1 MVLVPFRDRE
11 VEGSSAGS
19 EMNSDTTTDR
29 LTPASLR
36 TWVGFSMMCLG
47 MFMAILDIQVVAT
60 SLPTIQRAL
69 DIVPD
74 EMSWIQTAYL
84 IAEIVSIPLTG
95 FLIRAATMRWLFTV
109 ATVVFTLASI
119 GCAFSPAF
127 KVLIAFRILQGFSGG
142 TLIPTVFS
150 AVFLM
155 FPIRLQTIAATIA
168 GVLAVLGPTIGPIVG
183 GWITDSYSWPWL
195 FLINVPAGL
204 IASSVGFL
212 SLPKHQPSIDRFR
225 RLDLLSF
232 ALGAAALIAL
242 EIAIKDAPKQGWTS
256 PITVVLVALCIISAT
271 LFVSRTRRSEN
282 PIVDLRSFAR
292 RNFSI
297 GCLLSFVLGM
307 GLYGS
312 VYLIPIFLAYARL
325 HSAFDIGTTM
335 LVTGLSQLI
344 FAPVA
349 AGLTRRVDE
358 RLLTG
363 LGFVVFGVGLALS
376 AHQAPTTDFNEMFW
390 PQVVRGAAIMF
401 CLLPPTEFALGGLA
415 SEAIPDASGLFNLMR
430 NLGGAIGIAIID
442 TIIFSRSP
450 QYAQTLV
457 SELTSGNLDAARSIG
472 ASMDLLSAALV
483 DPEKRAVVASLVQK
497 SAFVK
502 ATNDAW
508 AFVAAITLIATVS
521 IPFVGRQSKGGG
533 KKLDEGFRA

>member
-1 MVLVPFRDRE
+1 MVLVPLRDRE
-11 VEGSSAGS
+11 AEIFSAWN
-19 EMNSDTTTDR
+19 EMTSDLATDTS
-29 LTPASLR
+29 TPASFR

-60 SLPTIQRAL
+60 SLPTIQGAL
-69 DIVPD
+69 NIAPD
-74 EMSWIQTAYL
+74 QMSWIQTAYL

-109 ATVVFTLASI
+109 ATVVFILASV
-119 GCAFSPAF
+119 GCAFSPTF
-127 KVLIAFRILQGFSGG
+127 KVLIAFRVLQGFTGG

-150 AVFLM
+150 AVFLL
-155 FPIRLQTIAATIA
+155 FPIRLQTVAATIA
-168 GVLAVLGPTIGPIVG
+168 GVLAVLGPTVGPVVG
-183 GWITDSYSWPWL
+183 GWITDAYSWPWL

-212 SLPKHQPSIDRFR
+212 SLPKHRPSLDQFR
-225 RLDLLSF
+225 RLDLVSF
-232 ALGAAALIAL
+232 ALGAAALVAL

-256 PITVVLVALCIISAT
+256 PITVALIALFVVSAA
-271 LFVSRTRRSEN
+271 LFVSRTLRSDN
-282 PIVDLRSFAR
+282 PLVDLGSFGR

-312 VYLIPIFLAYARL
+312 VYLIPIFLAYARS
-325 HSAFDIGTTM
+325 HHAFDIGTTM
-335 LVTGLSQLI
+335 LVTGLTQVV

-363 LGFVVFGVGLALS
+363 LGFVMFGAGLALS
-376 AHQAPTTDFNEMFW
+376 AYQTTTTDFDQMFW

-415 SEAIPDASGLFNLMR
+415 PEAIPDASGLFNLMR

-442 TIIFSRSP
+442 TIVFSRSP
-450 QYAQTLV
+450 QYAQALV
-457 SELTSGNLDAARSIG
+457 SELSSGNLDAARSIG

-483 DPEKRAVVASLVQK
+483 DPDKRAIVAALLEK

-508 AFVAAITLIATVS
+508 AFVAVVTLIATVS
-521 IPFVGRQSKGGG
+521 IPFVRRPSK
-533 KKLDEGFRA
+533 R

>member
-1 MVLVPFRDRE
+1 MNPE
-11 VEGSSAGS
+11 VATE
-19 EMNSDTTTDR
+19 T
-29 LTPASLR
+29 LTPASFH
-36 TWVGFSMMCLG
+36 TWLGFSMMCLG
-47 MFMAILDIQVVAT
+47 MFMAILDVQVVAT

-69 DIVPD
+69 GIAQD

-84 IAEIVSIPLTG
+84 ISEIISIPLTG
-95 FLIRAATMRWLFTV
+95 FLIRAATMRWLFSI

-119 GCAFSPAF
+119 GCALSSTF
-127 KVLIAFRILQGFSGG
+127 KVLIAFRVLQGFSGG

-150 AVFLM
+150 AVFLL
-155 FPIRLQTIAATIA
+155 FPPRLQTVAATIA

-195 FLINVPAGL
+195 FLINVPAGV
-204 IASSVGFL
+204 IAASVGFL
-212 SLPKHQPSIDRFR
+212 TLPRHPLSLDHFR
-225 RLDLLSF
+225 RLDLVSF
-232 ALGAAALIAL
+232 ALGAAALVAL
-242 EIAIKDAPKQGWTS
+242 EIAIKDAPKQGWASAT
-256 PITVVLVALCIISAT
+256 TVALIALFLISAT
-271 LFVSRTRRSEN
+271 LFVLRTRLSTN
-282 PIVDLRSFAR
+282 PLVDFGSFAR

-312 VYLIPIFLAYARL
+312 VYLIPIFLAYARS

-335 LVTGLSQLI
+335 LVTGLSQLV
-344 FAPVA
+344 FAPIA

-358 RLLTG
+358 RFLTG
-363 LGFVVFGVGLALS
+363 LGFLVFGVGLALS
-376 AHQAPTTDFNEMFW
+376 ARQTIATDFDQMFW
-390 PQVVRGAAIMF
+390 PQVVRGSAIMF

-415 SEAIPDASGLFNLMR
+415 PDAIPDASGLFNLMR
-430 NLGGAIGIAIID
+430 NLGGAIGIAMID

-450 QYAQTLV
+450 QYAQTIV
-457 SELTSGNLDAARSIG
+457 SELTSGNLDVARSIG

-483 DPEKRAVVASLVQK
+483 DPDKRTIVASLVQK

-508 AFVAAITLIATVS
+508 AFVAAVALIAAVS
-521 IPFVGRQSKGGG
+521 IPLVRRQSENLG
-533 KKLDEGFRA
+533 

>member
-1 MVLVPFRDRE
+1 
-11 VEGSSAGS
+11 
-19 EMNSDTTTDR
+19 MNSDVTTGAS
-29 LTPASLR
+29 TPASFR
-36 TWVGFSMMCLG
+36 TWLGFSMMCLG

-60 SLPTIQRAL
+60 SLPTIQGAL
-69 DIVPD
+69 HIAP
-74 EMSWIQTAYL
+74 EQMSWIQTAYL
-84 IAEIVSIPLTG
+84 IAEIISIPLTG

-119 GCAFSPAF
+119 GCAFSPIF
-127 KVLIAFRILQGFSGG
+127 KVLIAFRVLQGFSGG

-155 FPIRLQTIAATIA
+155 FPMRLQTIAATIA
-168 GVLAVLGPTIGPIVG
+168 GVLAVLGPTIGPVVG
-183 GWITDSYSWPWL
+183 GWITDAYSWPWL

-212 SLPKHQPSIDRFR
+212 SLPKHKLSIDQFR
-225 RLDLLSF
+225 RLDFLSF

-256 PITVVLVALCIISAT
+256 PISIALVALFLISAA
-271 LFVSRTRRSEN
+271 LFVWRTFRSDD
-282 PIVDLRSFAR
+282 PLVDLSSFAR

-312 VYLIPIFLAYARL
+312 VYLIPIFLAYARS
-325 HSAFDIGTTM
+325 HNAFDIGTTM
-335 LVTGLSQLI
+335 LVTGLSQLV

-358 RLLTG
+358 RFLTG
-363 LGFVVFGVGLALS
+363 LGFAVFGVGLALS
-376 AHQAPTTDFNEMFW
+376 AHQTTTTDFNEMFW

-401 CLLPPTEFALGGLA
+401 CLLPPTEFALGELA
-415 SEAIPDASGLFNLMR
+415 PEAIPDASALFNLMR

-457 SELTSGNLDAARSIG
+457 SELTSRNLDAARSIG

-483 DPEKRAVVASLVQK
+483 DPEKRAVVAALVQK

-508 AFVAAITLIATVS
+508 AFVAAVTLIAMVS
-521 IPFVGRQSKGGG
+521 IPFVRRQAKSAA
-533 KKLDEGFRA
+533 KKVDEAFRA

>member
-1 MVLVPFRDRE
+1 MVLVPASNRE
-11 VEGSSAGS
+11 AEGISACRN
-19 EMNSDTTTDR
+19 MNSDLATETS
-29 LTPASLR
+29 TPASFR
-36 TWVGFSMMCLG
+36 AWVGFSMMCLG

-69 DIVPD
+69 NIAPD

-84 IAEIVSIPLTG
+84 IAEIISIPLTG

-109 ATVVFTLASI
+109 ATVAFILASI
-119 GCAFSPAF
+119 GCALSPTF
-127 KVLIAFRILQGFSGG
+127 GVLIAFRVLQGFAGG

-150 AVFLM
+150 AVFLL
-155 FPIRLQTIAATIA
+155 FPTRLQTVAATIA

-183 GWITDSYSWPWL
+183 GWITDTYSWPWL

-204 IASSVGFL
+204 LAASVGFL
-212 SLPKHQPSIDRFR
+212 CLPRHQPSLDQFR
-225 RLDLLSF
+225 RLDLGSF

-242 EIAIKDAPKQGWTS
+242 EIAIKDAPKQSWTS
-256 PITVVLVALCIISAT
+256 PITIALLA
-271 LFVSRTRRSEN
+271 LFVVSAALFVLRTRRSKN
-282 PIVDLRSFAR
+282 PLVDLGSFAR

-312 VYLIPIFLAYARL
+312 VYLIPIFLAYARS

-335 LVTGLSQLI
+335 LVTGLSQLA

-363 LGFVVFGVGLALS
+363 IGFLVFGVGLALS
-376 AHQAPTTDFNEMFW
+376 ARQTPTTDFNEMLW
-390 PQVVRGAAIMF
+390 PQIMRGAAIMF

-415 SEAIPDASGLFNLMR
+415 PEAIPDASGLFNLMR
-430 NLGGAIGIAIID
+430 NLGGAIGIAVID

-450 QYAQTLV
+450 HYAQTLV
-457 SELTSGNLDAARSIG
+457 NELSSGNLDAARSIC
-472 ASMDLLSAALV
+472 ASMDLLSGALM
-483 DPEKRAVVASLVQK
+483 DPDKRAIVASLVQK

-508 AFVAAITLIATVS
+508 AFVAAVTLIATIS
-521 IPFVGRQSKGGG
+521 IPLVRRQPKG
-533 KKLDEGFRA
+533 

>member
-1 MVLVPFRDRE
+1 
-11 VEGSSAGS
+11 
-19 EMNSDTTTDR
+19 MNSD
-29 LTPASLR
+29 LTMGTSVAASFR

-69 DIVPD
+69 NIAPD

-84 IAEIVSIPLTG
+84 IAEIISIPLTG

-119 GCAFSPAF
+119 GCAFSPTF
-127 KVLIAFRILQGFSGG
+127 KVLIAFRVLQGFSGG

-155 FPIRLQTIAATIA
+155 FPTRIQTVAATIA
-168 GVLAVLGPTIGPIVG
+168 GVLAVLGPTIGPVVG
-183 GWITDSYSWPWL
+183 GWITDVYSWPWL

-204 IASSVGFL
+204 IASSIGFL
-212 SLPKHQPSIDRFR
+212 SLPKHKPSIDQFR

-232 ALGAAALIAL
+232 ALGAAALVAL

-256 PITVVLVALCIISAT
+256 PITVALVALFLVSAT
-271 LFVSRTRRSEN
+271 LFVTRTSRSDN
-282 PIVDLRSFAR
+282 PLVDLSSFAR

-312 VYLIPIFLAYARL
+312 VYLIPIFLAYARS
-325 HSAFDIGTTM
+325 HNAFDIGTTM
-335 LVTGLSQLI
+335 LVTGLTQVV

-358 RLLTG
+358 RLLAG
-363 LGFVVFGVGLALS
+363 LGFAVFGVGLALS
-376 AHQAPTTDFNEMFW
+376 AYQTTTTDFNEMLW
-390 PQVVRGAAIMF
+390 PQIVRGAAIMF
-401 CLLPPTEFALGGLA
+401 CLLPPTEFALGELA
-415 SEAIPDASGLFNLMR
+415 PEAIPDASALFNLMR

-457 SELTSGNLDAARSIG
+457 SELTSGNLDAARSVG
-472 ASMDLLSAALV
+472 VSVDLLSAALM
-483 DPEKRAVVASLVQK
+483 DPDKRAVVAALVQK

-508 AFVAAITLIATVS
+508 AFVAAVTLIAMVS
-521 IPFVGRQSKGGG
+521 IPFVRRQSKGGG
-533 KKLDEGFRA
+533 RKLDEVFRA

>member
-1 MVLVPFRDRE
+1 
-11 VEGSSAGS
+11 
-19 EMNSDTTTDR
+19 MNSDVTTGT
-29 LTPASLR
+29 LAPASLR

-69 DIVPD
+69 NIAPD

-84 IAEIVSIPLTG
+84 IAEIIAIPLTG
-95 FLIRAATMRWLFTV
+95 LLIRAATMRWLFTV

-119 GCAFSPAF
+119 GCAFSRTF
-127 KVLIAFRILQGFSGG
+127 KVLIAFRVVQGFSGG

-155 FPIRLQTIAATIA
+155 FPMRLQTIAATIA
-168 GVLAVLGPTIGPIVG
+168 GVLAVLGPTIGPVVG
-183 GWITDSYSWPWL
+183 GWITDAYSWSWL

-212 SLPKHQPSIDRFR
+212 SLPKHKPSIDQFR
-225 RLDLLSF
+225 RLDFLSF
-232 ALGAAALIAL
+232 ALGAAALVAL
-242 EIAIKDAPKQGWTS
+242 EIAIKDAPKQGWIS
-256 PITVVLVALCIISAT
+256 PITVALLVLFLISAT
-271 LFVSRTRRSEN
+271 LFVSRTWRSNN
-282 PIVDLRSFAR
+282 PLVDLSSFAR

-312 VYLIPIFLAYARL
+312 VYLIPIFLAYARS
-325 HSAFDIGTTM
+325 HNAFDIGTTM

-363 LGFVVFGVGLALS
+363 LGFAVFGGGLALS
-376 AHQAPTTDFNEMFW
+376 AYQTTTTDFDQMFW

-401 CLLPPTEFALGGLA
+401 CLLPPTEFALGELA
-415 SEAIPDASGLFNLMR
+415 PEAIPDASALFNLMR

-450 QYAQTLV
+450 HYAQNLV
-457 SELTSGNLDAARSIG
+457 SDLTSGNIDAARSIG

-483 DPEKRAVVASLVQK
+483 DPQKQAMVAALVQK

-508 AFVAAITLIATVS
+508 GFVAAVTLIAMVS
-521 IPFVGRQSKGGG
+521 IPFVRRQLKSGG
-533 KKLDEGFRA
+533 KKLDEVFPA

>member
-1 MVLVPFRDRE
+1 
-11 VEGSSAGS
+11 
-19 EMNSDTTTDR
+19 MNSDVTTGAS
-29 LTPASLR
+29 TPASFR
-36 TWVGFSMMCLG
+36 TWLAFSMMCLG

-60 SLPTIQRAL
+60 SLPTIQGAL
-69 DIVPD
+69 HIAPD
-74 EMSWIQTAYL
+74 QMSWIQTAYL
-84 IAEIVSIPLTG
+84 IAEIISIPLTG
-95 FLIRAATMRWLFTV
+95 FLIRAATMRRLFTV

-119 GCAFSPAF
+119 GCAFSPTF
-127 KVLIAFRILQGFSGG
+127 KVLIAFRVLQGFSGG

-155 FPIRLQTIAATIA
+155 FPMRLQTIAATIA
-168 GVLAVLGPTIGPIVG
+168 GVLAVLGPTIGPVVG
-183 GWITDSYSWPWL
+183 GWITDAYSWPWL

-212 SLPKHQPSIDRFR
+212 SLPKHKPSIDQFR
-225 RLDLLSF
+225 RLDFLSF

-256 PITVVLVALCIISAT
+256 PISIALVALFLISAT
-271 LFVSRTRRSEN
+271 LFVSRTLRSDN
-282 PIVDLRSFAR
+282 PLVDLSSFAR

-312 VYLIPIFLAYARL
+312 VYLIPIFLAYARS
-325 HSAFDIGTTM
+325 HNAFDIGTTM
-335 LVTGLSQLI
+335 LVTGLTQLI

-363 LGFVVFGVGLALS
+363 LGFAVFGVGLGLS
-376 AHQAPTTDFNEMFW
+376 AHQTTTTDFNEMFW

-401 CLLPPTEFALGGLA
+401 CLLPPTEFALGELA
-415 SEAIPDASGLFNLMR
+415 PEAIPDASGLFNLMR

-472 ASMDLLSAALV
+472 ASMDLLSAALA
-483 DPEKRAVVASLVQK
+483 DPEKRAVVAALVQK

-508 AFVAAITLIATVS
+508 AFVAAVTLIATVS
-521 IPFVGRQSKGGG
+521 IPFVRRQSKRGGN
-533 KKLDEGFRA
+533 KLDEVLRA

>member
-1 MVLVPFRDRE
+1 
-11 VEGSSAGS
+11 
-19 EMNSDTTTDR
+19 MNSDVTTETSA
-29 LTPASLR
+29 PASLR

-60 SLPTIQRAL
+60 SLPTIQGAL
-69 DIVPD
+69 NIAPD

-84 IAEIVSIPLTG
+84 IAEIIAIPLTG
-95 FLIRAATMRWLFTV
+95 VLIRAATMRWLFTL
-109 ATVVFTLASI
+109 ATAIFTVASI
-119 GCAFSPAF
+119 GCAFSPTF
-127 KVLIAFRILQGFSGG
+127 KALIAFRVLQGFSGG

-150 AVFLM
+150 AVFLL
-155 FPIRLQTIAATIA
+155 FPIRLQTVAATIA
-168 GVLAVLGPTIGPIVG
+168 GVLAVLGPTIGPVVG
-183 GWITDSYSWPWL
+183 GWITDAYSWPWL

-212 SLPKHQPSIDRFR
+212 SLPKRQPSLDQFR
-225 RLDLLSF
+225 RFDLASF
-232 ALGAAALIAL
+232 ALGAAALVAL
-242 EIAIKDAPKQGWTS
+242 EIAIKDAPKQGWIS
-256 PITVVLVALCIISAT
+256 SITVALIP
-271 LFVSRTRRSEN
+271 LFVVSAALFVARTLRSDN
-282 PIVDLRSFAR
+282 PLVELRSFAR

-312 VYLIPIFLAYARL
+312 VYLIPIFLAYAR
-325 HSAFDIGTTM
+325 SQNAFEIGTTM
-335 LVTGLSQLI
+335 LVTGVSQLI

-349 AGLTRRVDE
+349 AGLTRRIDE

-376 AHQAPTTDFNEMFW
+376 AHQTTTTDFNEMFW

-401 CLLPPTEFALGGLA
+401 CLLPPTEFALGELA
-415 SEAIPDASGLFNLMR
+415 PEAIPDASALFNLMR

-450 QYAQTLV
+450 HYAQTLV

-483 DPEKRAVVASLVQK
+483 DPEKRTVVAALVQK

-508 AFVAAITLIATVS
+508 AFVAAVTFIATVS
-521 IPFVGRQSKGGG
+521 IPFVRRQAKSGGNR
-533 KKLDEGFRA
+533 RAEAVRA

>member
-1 MVLVPFRDRE
+1 
-11 VEGSSAGS
+11 
-19 EMNSDTTTDR
+19 MNSDVTTGAS
-29 LTPASLR
+29 TPASFR
-36 TWVGFSMMCLG
+36 TWLGFSMMCLG

-60 SLPTIQRAL
+60 SLPTIQGAL
-69 DIVPD
+69 KIAPD
-74 EMSWIQTAYL
+74 QMSWIQTAYL
-84 IAEIVSIPLTG
+84 IAEIISIPLTG
-95 FLIRAATMRWLFTV
+95 LLIRAATMRWLFTV

-119 GCAFSPAF
+119 GCAFSPTF

-155 FPIRLQTIAATIA
+155 FPTRLQTIAATIA
-168 GVLAVLGPTIGPIVG
+168 GVLAVLGPTIGPVVG
-183 GWITDSYSWPWL
+183 GWITDAYSWPWL
-195 FLINVPAGL
+195 FLINVPAGV

-212 SLPKHQPSIDRFR
+212 SLPKHKPSIDQLR
-225 RLDLLSF
+225 RLDFLSF
-232 ALGAAALIAL
+232 ALGAAPLVAL

-256 PITVVLVALCIISAT
+256 PITVALVVLFLVSAALFIRRT
-271 LFVSRTRRSEN
+271 SRSDN
-282 PIVDLRSFAR
+282 PLVDLSSFAR

-312 VYLIPIFLAYARL
+312 VYLIPIFLAYARS
-325 HSAFDIGTTM
+325 HNAFDIGTTM
-335 LVTGLSQLI
+335 LVTGLTQVL

-358 RLLTG
+358 RLLAG
-363 LGFVVFGVGLALS
+363 LGFAIFGVGLALS
-376 AHQAPTTDFNEMFW
+376 AYQTTTTDFNEMFW

-401 CLLPPTEFALGGLA
+401 CLLPPTEFALGELA
-415 SEAIPDASGLFNLMR
+415 PEAIPDASALFNLMR

-450 QYAQTLV
+450 HYAQTLV

-483 DPEKRAVVASLVQK
+483 DPEKRAVVAALVQK

-508 AFVAAITLIATVS
+508 AFVAAVTLVAMVS
-521 IPFVGRQSKGGG
+521 IPFVRRQSKREGS
-533 KKLDEGFRA
+533 KRDEVFRA

>member
-1 MVLVPFRDRE
+1 
-11 VEGSSAGS
+11 
-19 EMNSDTTTDR
+19 MNSAVTTGTS
-29 LTPASLR
+29 TPASFR

-69 DIVPD
+69 NIAPD

-84 IAEIVSIPLTG
+84 TAEIISIPLTG

-119 GCAFSPAF
+119 GCAFSPTF
-127 KVLIAFRILQGFSGG
+127 KVLIAFRVLQGFSGG

-155 FPIRLQTIAATIA
+155 FPTRLQTIAATIA
-168 GVLAVLGPTIGPIVG
+168 GVLAVLGPTIGPVVG
-183 GWITDSYSWPWL
+183 GWITDAYSWSWL

-204 IASSVGFL
+204 IASSVAFF
-212 SLPKHQPSIDRFR
+212 SLPKHKPSIDQLR
-225 RLDLLSF
+225 RLDFLSF
-232 ALGAAALIAL
+232 ALGAAALVAL

-256 PITVVLVALCIISAT
+256 PITVALVALFLISAA
-271 LFVSRTRRSEN
+271 LFVTRTWRSKN
-282 PIVDLRSFAR
+282 PLVDLSSFAR
-292 RNFSI
+292 RNFSV
-297 GCLLSFVLGM
+297 GCFLSFVLGM

-312 VYLIPIFLAYARL
+312 VYLIPIFLAYARS
-325 HSAFDIGTTM
+325 HNAFDIGTTM
-335 LVTGLSQLI
+335 LVTGLTQVV

-358 RLLTG
+358 RLLAG
-363 LGFVVFGVGLALS
+363 LGFAVFGVGLALS
-376 AHQAPTTDFNEMFW
+376 AYQTTTTDFNQMFW

-401 CLLPPTEFALGGLA
+401 CLLPPTEFALGELA
-415 SEAIPDASGLFNLMR
+415 PEAIPDASALFNLMR

-450 QYAQTLV
+450 HYAQNLV
-457 SELTSGNLDAARSIG
+457 SELISGNLDAARSIG

-483 DPEKRAVVASLVQK
+483 DPEKRAVVAALVQK
-497 SAFVK
+497 SAFVH

-508 AFVAAITLIATVS
+508 TFVAAVTLIAMLS
-521 IPFVGRQSKGGG
+521 IPFVRQQSKGGG
-533 KKLDEGFRA
+533 NGRDKVFRA

>member
-1 MVLVPFRDRE
+1 
-11 VEGSSAGS
+11 
-19 EMNSDTTTDR
+19 MNSDVTAQAPTD
-29 LTPASLR
+29 ASLR

-60 SLPTIQRAL
+60 SLPTIQQAL
-69 DIVPD
+69 KIAPD

-84 IAEIVSIPLTG
+84 IAEIISIPLTG
-95 FLIRAATMRWLFTV
+95 LLIRAATMRWLFTV
-109 ATVVFTLASI
+109 AITVFTLASI
-119 GCAFSPAF
+119 GCAFSPTF
-127 KVLIAFRILQGFSGG
+127 KVLIAFRVVQGFSGG

-150 AVFLM
+150 GVFLI
-155 FPIRLQTIAATIA
+155 FPIRLQTVAATIA

-183 GWITDSYSWPWL
+183 GWITDAYSWPWL

-204 IASSVGFL
+204 IASSVGLF
-212 SLPKHQPSIDRFR
+212 SLPKDRPRLDRFR
-225 RLDLLSF
+225 RLDLASF
-232 ALGAAALIAL
+232 ALGAAALVAL

-256 PITVVLVALCIISAT
+256 PITVALIA
-271 LFVSRTRRSEN
+271 LFVVSAALFVGRTLRSDN
-282 PIVDLRSFAR
+282 PLVDLGAFAR

-312 VYLIPIFLAYARL
+312 VYLIPVFLAYAR
-325 HSAFDIGTTM
+325 SRNAFDIGTTM

-344 FAPVA
+344 FAPIA

-358 RLLTG
+358 RLLTV

-376 AHQAPTTDFNEMFW
+376 AYQTTATDFNEMFW

-401 CLLPPTEFALGGLA
+401 CLLPPTEFALGELA
-415 SEAIPDASGLFNLMR
+415 PEAIPDASGLFNLMR
-430 NLGGAIGIAIID
+430 NLGGAIGIAVID

-450 QYAQTLV
+450 QYAQALV
-457 SELTSGNLDAARSIG
+457 SQLTSGNLDAARSIG

-483 DPEKRAVVASLVQK
+483 DPDKRAIVASLVQK

-508 AFVAAITLIATVS
+508 AFVAAVTLIATVS
-521 IPFVGRQSKGGG
+521 IPFVRRQAKSSG
-533 KKLDEGFRA
+533 KKRNEVFRG

>member
-1 MVLVPFRDRE
+1 
-11 VEGSSAGS
+11 
-19 EMNSDTTTDR
+19 MNSGFATDTS
-29 LTPASLR
+29 TPASFR

-60 SLPTIQRAL
+60 SLPTIQGAL
-69 DIVPD
+69 NIAPD

-84 IAEIVSIPLTG
+84 IAEIISIPLTG

-109 ATVVFTLASI
+109 ATVVFILASI
-119 GCAFSPAF
+119 GCALSPTF
-127 KVLIAFRILQGFSGG
+127 RVLIAFRVLQGFTGG

-155 FPIRLQTIAATIA
+155 FPIRLQTVAATIA

-183 GWITDSYSWPWL
+183 GWITDAYSWPWL

-204 IASSVGFL
+204 IAASVGFF
-212 SLPKHQPSIDRFR
+212 SLPRHRPSLDQFR
-225 RLDLLSF
+225 RLDLGSF
-232 ALGAAALIAL
+232 ALGAAALVAL
-242 EIAIKDAPKQGWTS
+242 EIGIKDAPKQGWAS
-256 PITVVLVALCIISAT
+256 PVTVALIALFLVSAT
-271 LFVSRTRRSEN
+271 LFVVRTRRSEN
-282 PIVDLRSFAR
+282 PLVDLRSFAR
-292 RNFSI
+292 RDFSI

-312 VYLIPIFLAYARL
+312 VYLIPIFLAYARSR
-325 HSAFDIGTTM
+325 SAFDIGTTM
-335 LVTGLSQLI
+335 LVTGLSQLV

-363 LGFVVFGVGLALS
+363 LGFVLFGVGLAMS
-376 AHQAPTTDFNEMFW
+376 ARQTMTTDFDEMFW
-390 PQVVRGAAIMF
+390 PQIVRGAAIMF
-401 CLLPPTEFALGGLA
+401 CLLPPTEFALGALA
-415 SEAIPDASGLFNLMR
+415 PNAIPDASGLFNLMR
-430 NLGGAIGIAIID
+430 NLGGAIGIAMID

-457 SELTSGNLDAARSIG
+457 NQLSSGNLDAARSIG
-472 ASMDLLSAALV
+472 ASADLLSAALV

-497 SAFVK
+497 WAFVN

-508 AFVAAITLIATVS
+508 AFVAAVTLIATVS
-521 IPFVGRQSKGGG
+521 IPLVRRQSKS
-533 KKLDEGFRA
+533 